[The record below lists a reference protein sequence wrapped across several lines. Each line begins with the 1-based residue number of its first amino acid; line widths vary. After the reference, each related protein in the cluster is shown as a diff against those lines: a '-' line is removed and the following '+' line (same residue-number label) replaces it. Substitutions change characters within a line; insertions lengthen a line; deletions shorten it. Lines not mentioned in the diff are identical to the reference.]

1 MILRNLNLK
10 EKIAIVKSLI
20 SIAGEDAHLSPSESR
35 YLGMLLLKMGE
46 DGSFWNH
53 IDDVSNDEA
62 IRILRNLSYD
72 DKQDLVYLWV
82 EMAIKSRGDMFG
94 VFSINNLSDGKNTII
109 SLARTCNIDIDI
121 HKEYTYYNF

>member
-1 MILRNLNLK
+1 MILRNLSLK

-20 SIAGEDAHLSPSESR
+20 SIAGEDAHLSPSEGR

>member
-1 MILRNLNLK
+1 MILRNLSLK

-72 DKQDLVYLWV
+72 DKQYLVYLWV

-121 HKEYTYYNF
+121 YKEYTYYNF